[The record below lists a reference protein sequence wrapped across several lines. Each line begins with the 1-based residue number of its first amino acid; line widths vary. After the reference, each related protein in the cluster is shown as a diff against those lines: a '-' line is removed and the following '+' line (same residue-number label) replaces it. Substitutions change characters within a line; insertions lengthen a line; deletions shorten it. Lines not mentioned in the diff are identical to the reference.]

1 MRGAKAASSKE
12 HPQRRQHRRA
22 RGWLFG
28 SQGSVPPGFDPDD
41 ESPIPLAA
49 RHFPLRRDRGEG
61 EGKASYPAQRREA
74 EHAERRPSLTIP
86 RTHQRLFVLYSDG
99 DILVPRHSPI
109 CLWNL
114 VKEDAGMG
122 ASYR

>member
-1 MRGAKAASSKE
+1 MSPSLKTSPFLQGVEQRQNRCARPFDGSVHSTPTMRGAKAASSKE
-12 HPQRRQHRRA
+12 RPQHRQHRRA

-49 RHFPLRRDRGEG
+49 PRSPLRRDRGEG

-74 EHAERRPSLTIP
+74 EHAERRPSL
-86 RTHQRLFVLYSDG
+86 
-99 DILVPRHSPI
+99 
-109 CLWNL
+109 
-114 VKEDAGMG
+114 
-122 ASYR
+122 